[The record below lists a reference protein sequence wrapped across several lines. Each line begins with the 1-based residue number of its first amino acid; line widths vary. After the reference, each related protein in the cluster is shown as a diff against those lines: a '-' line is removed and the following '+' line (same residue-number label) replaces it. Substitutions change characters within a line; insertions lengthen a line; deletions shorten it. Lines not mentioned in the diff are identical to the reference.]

1 MSALTIVRGL
11 GSRLGMGSA
20 MSNRNGESFDHLE
33 RFRPL
38 LSLLVRTKVDRKL
51 VGKVDLSGVVQQT
64 MLDAFQ
70 AGDKLDN
77 RSDQEV
83 IAWLRRSLANNLI
96 DEVRRLHAWGRNPVA
111 EVSIEAALGDSSAHF
126 DHFLAHSDLCPS
138 QRCQELEQH
147 MRLAEQLLQLPEP
160 QRRAIELHRLQNR
173 SLDQTAEEL
182 GRTKA
187 AIAGLLRRG
196 MHQLRELMRQ

>member
-1 MSALTIVRGL
+1 MSALAIVRGI

-20 MSNRNGESFDHLE
+20 MTKRNGESFDHLE

-64 MLDAFQ
+64 LLDAFQ
-70 AGDKLDN
+70 AGDKLHN
-77 RSDQEV
+77 RSD
-83 IAWLRRSLANNLI
+83 NLI

-147 MRLAEQLLQLPEP
+147 MRLAEQLMQLPEP
-160 QRRAIELHRLQNR
+160 QRRAIELHRLQNW
-173 SLDQTAEEL
+173 SLDQTAAEL